1 MCCMSGA
8 KLDALPLAY
17 QMCGK
22 LHGSAF
28 CNSSEP
34 KLVKAFNQINV
45 HDSLLTAAIILDPR
59 VKTPP

>member
-1 MCCMSGA
+1 M
-8 KLDALPLAY
+8 DALPLAY